1 MLRIW
6 ASRAEVITVGIF
18 RRIFGWGVN
27 RKEAVVYSGLRYSIY
42 RKFPVRLQSMAVS
55 AIASVRWRH
64 ESSPAFRKL
73 VVRLQK
79 MQYWPLEDIEEYRRG
94 RLAEVLL
101 SARSTPYYEDM
112 IPEEEAVR
120 NDPAGVLK
128 SLPVLDKRTV
138 AQNPAAFI
146 PKDADRSKLVRHGT
160 SGTTGFPL
168 KVYWNRESIDWERA
182 LIWRHRLAA
191 GCRFGVDWTGMLG
204 GHRIVPIEQTSP
216 PFWRECPPAKLSYI
230 STYHISPD
238 NSPSYFSYMKERS
251 MAFLSGYPSSL
262 YALAL
267 AMSSNGLEYR
277 LRGAFFGAE
286 PLHDFQRK
294 AIEDAF
300 GCGLWDFYGLT
311 ERVVSASEFE
321 CRNGLHV
328 NWENSF
334 FEILDSSGR
343 DAEPGQTGELVG
355 TSLSNTGFTLL
366 RYRTG
371 DMTRLMEGGCP
382 CGRTSP
388 RIMAV
393 STKTEDLLVMPDG
406 SLLSASNLTF
416 PFKGMSHIRQ
426 SQIYQKVPGEL
437 IVRIVPDIG
446 FVDED
451 AERLGREIQEILP
464 AGVKVVIRRVE
475 SIPLN
480 SSGKFSFAV
489 SEVDREKPGPEGPG
503 LA

>member
-1 MLRIW
+1 
-6 ASRAEVITVGIF
+6 
-18 RRIFGWGVN
+18 
-27 RKEAVVYSGLRYSIY
+27 GLRYSIY

-101 SARSTPYYEDM
+101 SARNTPYYEDM
-112 IPEEEAVR
+112 IPEEDVVR
-120 NDPAGVLK
+120 KDPAGVLK
-128 SLPVLDKRTV
+128 SLPVLDKETV
-138 AQNPAAFI
+138 ARDPGAFI
-146 PKDADRSKLVRHGT
+146 PVNVDQGKLFRHGT

-168 KVYWNRESIDWERA
+168 RVYWTRESMDWERA
-182 LIWRHRLAA
+182 LIWRQRIAA
-191 GCRFGVDWTGMLG
+191 GCRFGLHWIGMVG
-204 GHRIVPIEQTSP
+204 GHRIVPIEQRNP
-216 PFWRECPPAKLSYI
+216 PFWRECPPARLTFM
-230 STYHISPD
+230 STYHLSPE
-238 NSPSYFSYMKERS
+238 NALHYHRYLSEREID
-251 MAFLSGYPSSL
+251 FLSGYPSAL

-267 AMSSNGLEYR
+267 SFRKNGLS
-277 LRGAFFGAE
+277 LPLKGAFYGAE
-286 PLHDFQRK
+286 PLHAFQRE
-294 AIEDAF
+294 AIESVFD
-300 GCGLWDFYGLT
+300 CYIWDYYGLT

-343 DAEPGQTGELVG
+343 DAEPGQIGELVG

-371 DMTRLMEGGCP
+371 DMTRLLDGECT
-382 CGRTSP
+382 CGRLSP
-388 RIMAV
+388 RIAAIG
-393 STKTEDLLVMPDG
+393 TKVEDLLVMPDG

-426 SQIYQKVPGEL
+426 SQIYQKVPEEL
-437 IVRIVPDIG
+437 IVRIVPDVG

-451 AERLGREIQEILP
+451 AERLGREIKEILP